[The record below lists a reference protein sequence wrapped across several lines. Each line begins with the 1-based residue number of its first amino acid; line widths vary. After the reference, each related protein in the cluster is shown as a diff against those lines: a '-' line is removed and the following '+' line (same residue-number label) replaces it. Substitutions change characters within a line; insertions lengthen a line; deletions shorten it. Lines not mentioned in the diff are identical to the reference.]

1 MEIPVYGLSGFGEVT
16 ELTEYPELGKLK
28 IFKKIAAAA
37 KLQKQQQ
44 PGNGFKKVVSRMK
57 NAALRKKITEKHV
70 KTLRGLE
77 GIYNTSAAKIAAGT
91 ATPENVTDYKKAKIL
106 LSLES
111 TDYDCYR
118 LASIYMPY
126 VCGFDDFDGG
136 YLFPSRELAEIAA
149 AGEEEFLAYA
159 NSPGATELGKIKIF
173 KKIKK
178 AVKKAAKAVGGAVKS
193 AAKAVANTAKA
204 AAKATVN
211 TVKATANLTKAGI
224 QAATGQGAK
233 AKETLKKAGSQAKAA
248 VTEPIKQ
255 AVKDT
260 KELTQKTI
268 INPTKT
274 FVIDP
279 IKNTVKIAGKV
290 FKVIF
295 VKLNPATILIR
306 NSLRGLIALNFR
318 GFATKLAVGALTQQ
332 QAAEAGYDSAA
343 WEKAKKAF
351 ERVVKLYTKMGGK
364 KDKIEKS
371 IKNGAKR
378 KPLFGAKKD
387 TKVDLPPDSSDNEA
401 TLGDPATVAAMIAAC
416 TSALV
421 AIAGWVAGIVANKK
435 QEKKEKEEE
444 RKREEEKARNAELYE
459 TDVNGNP
466 IVDEYGRPIPKGKID
481 ADKAAA
487 AAAAAAAQAPENAD
501 EKKKKTGLI
510 IAIAAAAGVALLA
523 MSGGKG
529 KKRR

>member
-16 ELTEYPELGKLK
+16 ELENYPELGKLK
-28 IFKKIAAAA
+28 FKNVYKRAA
-37 KLQKQQQ
+37 Q
-44 PGNGFKKVVSRMK
+44 PGNGFKKVVSRIK
-57 NAALRKKITEKHV
+57 NAAVRKAMTERHV
-70 KTLRGLE
+70 ANLNGLT
-77 GIYNTSAAKIAAGT
+77 GIYNTTAAKIAAGT

-126 VCGFDDFDGG
+126 VCGFDDTDGG
-136 YLFPSRELAEIAA
+136 YLFPSQELAEIAA
-149 AGEEEFLAYA
+149 AGEEEFLAYIDK
-159 NSPGATELGKIKIF
+159 PGATELGKIKLF
-173 KKIKK
+173 KKIKN
-178 AVKKAAKAVGGAVKS
+178 AVKKAAKTVGN
-193 AAKAVANTAKA
+193 AAKSV
-204 AAKATVN
+204 AKATVN
-211 TVKATANLTKAGI
+211 TVKAAAKSTVNAVKATANLTKAGV
-224 QAATGQGAK
+224 QAVTGNGAK
-233 AKETLKKAGSQAKAA
+233 AKETLKKAGQQAKSA
-248 VTEPIKQ
+248 VTEPVKQ
-255 AVKDT
+255 AAKDT
-260 KELTQKTI
+260 KSVITNTVV
-268 INPTKT
+268 NPTKT
-274 FVIDP
+274 FIIDP
-279 IKNTVKIAGKV
+279 VKNTVKIAGKV

-295 VKLNPATILIR
+295 VKLNPVTVLIR

-318 GFATKLAVGALTQQ
+318 GFATKIAVGSLTQQ
-332 QAAEAGYDSAA
+332 QASEAGYDSAA

-378 KPLFGAKKD
+378 KPLFGAKKG
-387 TKVDLPPDSSDNEA
+387 TKIDLPPDSSDEEA
-401 TLGDPATVAAMIAAC
+401 SLGDPATVAAMIAAC

-421 AIAGWVAGIVANKK
+421 AIAGWIAGIVANKK

-444 RKREEEKARNAELYE
+444 RKREEEKKRNAELYE

-466 IVDEYGRPIPKGKID
+466 IVDEYGRPIPKGQID

-487 AAAAAAAQAPENAD
+487 AAAAAAGTGTGD
-501 EKKKKTGLI
+501 DSDKKKKTGLI
-510 IAIAAAAGVALLA
+510 IAAAAAGVLLFAL
-523 MSGGKG
+523 SGKSKG

>member
-1 MEIPVYGLSGFGEVT
+1 MEIPVYGLSGFGEIT
-16 ELTEYPELGKLK
+16 ELTDYPELGKLK
-28 IFKKIAAAA
+28 FKGFKKIAAAA
-37 KLQKQQQ
+37 KQQQ
-44 PGNGFKKVVSRMK
+44 PGSGFKKVVSRMK
-57 NAALRKKITEKHV
+57 NAALRKKMTEKHV
-70 KTLRGLE
+70 ANLRGLE
-77 GIYNTSAAKIAAGT
+77 GIYNTAAAKIAAGT

-173 KKIKK
+173 KKIKN

-193 AAKAVANTAKA
+193 AAKAVANTTKA
-204 AAKATVN
+204 AVKATIN

-260 KELTQKTI
+260 KDLTQKTI
-268 INPTKT
+268 IEPTKT

-295 VKLNPATILIR
+295 VKLNPVTILIR

-318 GFATKLAVGALTQQ
+318 GFATKLAVGTLTQQ

-343 WEKAKKAF
+343 WEKAKKAY

-387 TKVDLPPDSSDNEA
+387 TKVDLSPDSSDNEA
-401 TLGDPATVAAMIAAC
+401 TLGDPATVATMIAAC

-421 AIAGWVAGIVANKK
+421 AIAGWIAGIVANKK

-466 IVDEYGRPIPKGKID
+466 IVDEYGRPIPKGQID
-481 ADKAAA
+481 ADR

-501 EKKKKTGLI
+501 KKKTKTGLI